1 MTDDTTLPE
10 IPSQLRRTSA
20 PGVISGTAMKTS
32 PPVSAAA
39 RERRVS
45 ESRIRKSI
53 RTVTPVKTATSVY
66 AEMLRWSFGATLV
79 VTALMVAFIVLT
91 WQSGNPPFYMFAV
104 LSGALGAFMSTLIR
118 LYNYEEFPRLVNGKG
133 FDRLRRSDLTVYS
146 LVPPVVG
153 ALSAAFLFIAFAA
166 GLVQGGAFF
175 PTFACEAGS
184 GLCGSF
190 DKFIHGFGPADAT
203 DYARTLVWCFIAG
216 FAERLVPDKLK
227 GLAAGIENA

>member
-20 PGVISGTAMKTS
+20 PGIISGTAMKTT
-32 PPVSAAA
+32 PHVAA
-39 RERRVS
+39 RVQ
-45 ESRIRKSI
+45 ESKIRKSI
-53 RTVTPVKTATSVY
+53 KTVTPVKTATSIY
-66 AEMLRWSFGATLV
+66 AQMLRWSFGATLLV
-79 VTALMVAFIVLT
+79 SAMLVGSIVLT
-91 WQSGNPPFYMFAV
+91 WQTGNPPFYLFAI
-104 LSGALGAFMSTLIR
+104 LAGALGAFMSTLIR
-118 LYNYEEFPRLVNGKG
+118 LYNYEEFPRLVEGRG
-133 FDRLRRSDLTVYS
+133 LDRLRRSDLTIYS

-153 ALSAAFLFIAFAA
+153 ALSAAILFIAFAA
-166 GLVQGGAFF
+166 GLVQGGSFF
-175 PTFACEAGS
+175 PNFACAEGN

-227 GLAAGIENA
+227 GLAAGE